1 MYFVQP
7 EYFYLLFLLIPLVLL
22 AQWGY
27 RSRRRS
33 QRQFAQVPLLKALKP
48 EASTLRRIVRNGL
61 MLLSIACL
69 VAALARPQLQ
79 ERKENPGE
87 AKGIEAMIA
96 LDISNSMLAEDLSPN
111 RLQFAK
117 LTIHRLLDYL
127 AESKV
132 GVVVFAGNAY
142 MQLPITTDL
151 AMAKKMVDDANP
163 DMLSNQGTAIASAI
177 DLSLGSFSDRHDV
190 GKAIILFTDGENHE
204 GDALEAAK
212 KAKSQG
218 VKVYTIAVGSEEGAP
233 IPQDNGYLMDEE
245 GKMVLSK
252 SNPQMCKE
260 IAQAGDGGMLVG
272 KSVSSLSSKIYDEL
286 KKLPQAVVN
295 ASTETKHELFG
306 WFVFAALLLLVAM
319 ECIQL
324 RKNRFLARLRLFDRT

>member
-1 MYFVQP
+1 M
-7 EYFYLLFLLIPLVLL
+7 
-22 AQWGY
+22 
-27 RSRRRS
+27 
-33 QRQFAQVPLLKALKP
+33 
-48 EASTLRRIVRNGL
+48 
-61 MLLSIACL
+61 
-69 VAALARPQLQ
+69 
-79 ERKENPGE
+79 
-87 AKGIEAMIA
+87 
-96 LDISNSMLAEDLSPN
+96 
-111 RLQFAK
+111 
-117 LTIHRLLDYL
+117 
-127 AESKV
+127 
-132 GVVVFAGNAY
+132 
-142 MQLPITTDL
+142 
-151 AMAKKMVDDANP
+151 
-163 DMLSNQGTAIASAI
+163 
-177 DLSLGSFSDRHDV
+177 

-252 SNPQMCKE
+252 SNPEMCKE

-324 RKNRFLARLRLFDRT
+324 RKNRLLARLRLFDRT

>member
-1 MYFVQP
+1 MYFAQP
-7 EYFYLLFLLIPLVLL
+7 EYFYLLFLLLPLALL
-22 AQWGY
+22 AEWGY
-27 RSRRRS
+27 RLRRRS

-48 EASTLRRIVRNGL
+48 EASTARRMVRNGL
-61 MLLSIACL
+61 MLLSLAAL

-79 ERKENPGE
+79 DRKEATNE

-96 LDISNSMLAEDLSPN
+96 LDISNSMLAKDLSPN

-117 LTIHRLLDYL
+117 LTLHRLLDHL

-151 AMAKKMVDDANP
+151 AMAKKLVDDATP

-177 DLSLGSFSDRHDV
+177 DLSLGSFSNRRDV
-190 GKAIILFTDGENHE
+190 GKAIIVFTDGENHE
-204 GDALEAAK
+204 GDALTAAK
-212 KAKSQG
+212 KARDQG

-233 IPQDNGYLMDEE
+233 IPQDDGYLMDAE

-260 IAQAGDGGMLVG
+260 IAQAGDGGMLGG
-272 KSVSSLSSKIYDEL
+272 KSISSLSSKIYDEL
-286 KKLPQAVVN
+286 KKLPQAVV
-295 ASTETKHELFG
+295 STTAEAKHELFG
-306 WFVFAALLLLVAM
+306 WFILLALLLLIAM
-319 ECIQL
+319 ECTLL
-324 RKNRFLARLRLFDRT
+324 RKNRLLARLRLFDRT

>member
-7 EYFYLLFLLIPLVLL
+7 EYFYLLFILIPLVLL

-142 MQLPITTDL
+142 MQL
-151 AMAKKMVDDANP
+151 ANP

-252 SNPQMCKE
+252 SNPEMCKE

-295 ASTETKHELFG
+295 TATETKHELFG

>member
-7 EYFYLLFLLIPLVLL
+7 EYFYLLFILIPLVLL

-61 MLLSIACL
+61 MLLSTACL

-117 LTIHRLLDYL
+117 LTIHRLLDHL

-177 DLSLGSFSDRHDV
+177 DLSLGSFSDRRDV
-190 GKAIILFTDGENHE
+190 GKAIIVFTDGENHE

-212 KAKSQG
+212 KAKR
-218 VKVYTIAVGSEEGAP
+218 VP
-233 IPQDNGYLMDEE
+233 PF
-245 GKMVLSK
+245 
-252 SNPQMCKE
+252 
-260 IAQAGDGGMLVG
+260 
-272 KSVSSLSSKIYDEL
+272 L
-286 KKLPQAVVN
+286 KTMA
-295 ASTETKHELFG
+295 T
-306 WFVFAALLLLVAM
+306 
-319 ECIQL
+319 
-324 RKNRFLARLRLFDRT
+324 